1 LLNIV
6 QLYILKTREAI
17 AWTVRSS
24 DMANKR
30 IKVGIISAN
39 WSLKVHGAA
48 WRLLPDVEV
57 AAICTAHRETAE
69 AAAAAFN
76 VPRAYWNVADLVA
89 DADLDIIDVGTRPS
103 FRHAMVMAALG
114 AGKHVY
120 EALPFAMDVARAQQ
134 MRDAQL
140 AAGLV
145 GIVDAQ
151 FRWVPAVQHMKN
163 LVDAGFIGKPLGF
176 NMQLFLPLRRH
187 DGFVYPHSVYP
198 GNGLEPYKWL
208 AEKSSGG
215 GAWRNF
221 GTHSMLLLTHLL
233 GDIADISGCLATGID
248 RWDIP
253 DGATLVP
260 QTEDLGSAVLRM
272 VSGATGTVQAA
283 WCVPDTAGFR
293 FEVWGDRGRLLLEDP
308 RFGDGISARL
318 YGGDARPVAYGE
330 AAGTWLDIPAELFA
344 VPGTS
349 ITKANAPPYMVSM
362 GWMFHDMLRTIREG
376 GRGSPNFSEAAH
388 IQRAIEAMTLSHIE
402 RRWVR
407 PEEV

>member
-1 LLNIV
+1 
-6 QLYILKTREAI
+6 
-17 AWTVRSS
+17 
-24 DMANKR
+24 MADKKL
-30 IKVGIISAN
+30 KVGIISAH

-48 WRLLPDVEV
+48 WRLFPDVEV

-69 AAAAAFN
+69 AAAKTFG

-89 DADLDIIDVGTRPS
+89 DADLDIIDVGTRPA

-120 EALPFAMDVARAQQ
+120 DALPFAVNVAEADQ

-140 AAGLV
+140 AAGRV

-151 FRWVPAVQHMKN
+151 FRWVPAARHMKD
-163 LVDAGFIGKPLGF
+163 LIDAGFIGKPLGF
-176 NMQLFLPLRRH
+176 NVQLFLPLNRH

-198 GNGLEPYKWL
+198 GGGVDPYKWL
-208 AEKSSGG
+208 AEKGSGG
-215 GAWRNF
+215 SAWRNF

-233 GDIADISGCLATGID
+233 GEIEDVSGCVAMGVE

-253 DGATLVP
+253 DGSTLIP
-260 QTEDLGSAVLRM
+260 QTEDLGSAVLRLR
-272 VSGATGTVQAA
+272 SGATGTVQAA

-293 FEVWGDRGRLLLEDP
+293 MEVWGDVGRLLLEDP

-318 YGGDARPVAYGE
+318 YAGDARPRPYGDL
-330 AAGTWLDIPAELFA
+330 AGSWLDIPEELFV

-349 ITKANAPPYMVSM
+349 IMKSAAPPYMVSM
-362 GWMFHDMLRTIREG
+362 GLMFHDMIRTIRNG
-376 GRGSPNFSEAAH
+376 GPGSPSFTEAAH
-388 IQRAIEAMTLSHIE
+388 VHRAVEAVIVSNRE

-407 PEEV
+407 PAEL